1 MPAFQE
7 VCTVEVDLKSMMRS
21 LEEKKKPS
29 RSCFSKPESYW
40 VLPYSI
46 AFHFGATELKAFVV
60 WKDRVPQFPH
70 FMHLADAENGS
81 SFIGKNTQRSSFNHP
96 YQSCGALDLRLCSR

>member
-7 VCTVEVDLKSMMRS
+7 VCVVEVDLKSMMRS

-29 RSCFSKPESYW
+29 RGCFSKSESYW

-60 WKDRVPQFPH
+60 WKDRVPH
-70 FMHLADAENGS
+70 SL
-81 SFIGKNTQRSSFNHP
+81 T
-96 YQSCGALDLRLCSR
+96 SCTWPTLKTVPRL